1 MFYSFRGDFSP
12 GVRPYKE
19 GRKCSQCLPGA
30 TCKQG
35 QCVGGTPPQ
44 QVKSAQPK
52 KPAEKPKPVQPKKPA
67 DSAKPKDASKTGA
80 NQTGSPNKSSQQGDN
95 KKMSANSSQP
105 VGRAG
110 EEGPTTTSAGA
121 HLHAMYLLIPV
132 LIGFATSGQW

>member
-1 MFYSFRGDFSP
+1 MFYSFRGDFSA

-44 QVKSAQPK
+44 PAKPAQPK
-52 KPAEKPKPVQPKKPA
+52 KPAEKPKP
-67 DSAKPKDASKTGA
+67 KDASKTEA

-95 KKMSANSSQP
+95 KKTSANSSAP
-105 VGRAG
+105 VGRVG
-110 EEGPTTTSAGA
+110 EEGPTTTSAGT
-121 HLHAMYLLIPV
+121 HLHAMYLLILV